1 MYSLWPWVK
10 CRVGVATVTLVLGS
24 AGILSSTATDR
35 SYAGDLVPPPG
46 VVAADIEFNGRI
58 AVNGDPV
65 TVKIA
70 TPNKN
75 GVMVFD
81 GTAGQRINI
90 GFSGV
95 TLTQFYVSVYGP
107 DGGTVPRHVSAVR
120 NYYATMGERPRSP
133 LTTVHTSMAAYQFST
148 DSAATISSSEMNG
161 ASVDLEELPV
171 TGTYTIFFDPLGTYT
186 GSFKIT
192 VSSELSGEIV
202 PHGSAVVANIN
213 RTGQKARYKFS
224 GESGQTV
231 SLQLSEVTIRS
242 GYVSIVAPDGS
253 LLGKPIS
260 FVSGGRGGGG
270 AMIPG
275 QVLPASGTYAVLIE
289 SDLSYTGKLK
299 LALYNAPDLTGTIM
313 IDQGTVTPNL
323 TVPGQRARYTFN
335 GTEGQWVNVGLTGVS
350 IPMTSV
356 AILKPDGSKWESTT
370 VGPSGGSLDPLTAL
384 PVTGTYTVAVEPASN
399 YTGSM
404 TIALSSPVTGTIAID
419 GASVPVNLNKVG
431 QTARY
436 TFNGNA
442 GQWVNLGLTSVNITS
457 SAVTLLTSDGTILA
471 STAVG
476 TAGGSLE
483 DQNPLPTTGTYTI
496 LVDPVGS
503 YTGKMTL
510 TLSTEVVDS
519 LKLNG
524 APRPIT
530 VSRAGQNG
538 RYTFTGAA
546 NQQAMIKVTN
556 NKLGNVTV
564 NLYSPNG
571 ILQAG
576 MTSSASSFTLNP
588 VTLASADTYTVTINP
603 ALTETGSI
611 QLQVSSQ

>member
-10 CRVGVATVTLVLGS
+10 CRVPVATITLVLGS
-24 AGILSSTATDR
+24 AGLISSIATDR
-35 SYAGDLVPPPG
+35 SYAGDTALPPNI
-46 VVAADIEFNGRI
+46 VAADIEYNGHV
-58 AVNGDPV
+58 AVNGDPA

-75 GVMVFD
+75 GVIVFD

-95 TLTQFYVSVYGP
+95 ALTQFYVSVYGP
-107 DGGTVPRHVSAVR
+107 DGGVMPRHVSAVK
-120 NYYATMGERPRSP
+120 NYYATMGERARSS
-133 LTTVHTSMAAYQFST
+133 LTTVHTDMAAYQFST
-148 DSAATISSSEMNG
+148 DSAATISSSETNG
-161 ASVDLEELPV
+161 ASVDLEELPT
-171 TGTYTIFFDPLGTYT
+171 TGTYTIFIDPLSTYT
-186 GSFKIT
+186 GSFKIS
-192 VSSELSGEIV
+192 VSSELSGNIV
-202 PHGSAVVANIN
+202 PHGSPVVATIN
-213 RTGQKARYKFS
+213 RTGQKARYTFS
-224 GESGQTV
+224 GESGKTV

-260 FVSGGRGGGG
+260 FVSGGGVGG

-299 LALYNAPDLTGTIM
+299 LALYNAPELTGAIT

-335 GTEGQWVNVGLTGVS
+335 GTEGQWVNVGLTGVT
-350 IPMTSV
+350 IPMT
-356 AILKPDGSKWESTT
+356 AISILRPDGSKWEATT

-384 PVTGTYTVAVEPASN
+384 PVTGTYTIAVEPVSN

-404 TIALSSPVTGTIAID
+404 TLALSSPITGSIAID
-419 GASVPVNLNKVG
+419 GASVPVSLNKAG

-436 TFNGNA
+436 SFNGKE
-442 GQWVNLGLTSVNITS
+442 GQWVNLGLTGVSITS

-476 TAGGSLE
+476 TAGGGLADKS
-483 DQNPLPTTGTYTI
+483 PLPTTGTYTV

-510 TLSTEVVDS
+510 TLSTEVSDS
-519 LKLNG
+519 LKINAG
-524 APRPIT
+524 PRPIS
-530 VSRAGQNG
+530 VNRAGQNG
-538 RYTFTGAA
+538 RYTFTGMA
-546 NQQAMIKVTN
+546 NQQATIKVTN
-556 NKLGNVTV
+556 NRLGSVTV
-564 NLYSPNG
+564 NVYSPNG
-571 ILQAG
+571 ILLAG
-576 MTSSASSFTLNP
+576 MTGSESSFTLSP
-588 VTLASADTYTVTINP
+588 VTLASADAYTVTINP
-603 ALTETGSI
+603 ALTETGSM

>member
-10 CRVGVATVTLVLGS
+10 CRVRVATITLVLGS
-24 AGILSSTATDR
+24 AGFISSIATDR
-35 SYAGDLVPPPG
+35 SYAGDTALPPG
-46 VVAADIEFNGRI
+46 VAAADIEYNGHI

-75 GVMVFD
+75 GVLVFD

-95 TLTQFYVSVYGP
+95 TLTQFYVSVYRP
-107 DGGTVPRHVSAVR
+107 DGGVMPRHVSAVK
-120 NYYATMGERPRSP
+120 NYYATMGERARSP
-133 LTTVHTSMAAYQFST
+133 QTAVHTSMAGYQFST
-148 DSAATISSSEMNG
+148 DAAATISSSEMNG
-161 ASVDLEELPV
+161 ASVDLEELPA
-171 TGTYTIFFDPLGTYT
+171 TGTYTIFIDPLSTYT

-192 VSSELSGEIV
+192 VSSELSGNIV

-213 RTGQKARYKFS
+213 RTGQKARYTFS
-224 GESGQTV
+224 GESGQSV

-253 LLGKPIS
+253 LLGKPTS
-260 FVSGGRGGGG
+260 FVSGGGVGG

-275 QVLPASGTYAVLIE
+275 QVLPASGTYAVLVE

-350 IPMTSV
+350 IPMTTV

-384 PVTGTYTVAVEPASN
+384 PATGTYTIAVEPVSN

-404 TIALSSPVTGTIAID
+404 TIALSSPLTGTIAID

-436 TFNGNA
+436 TFNGKE
-442 GQWVNLGLTSVNITS
+442 GQWVNLGLTSVSITS

-476 TAGGSLE
+476 TAGGALE
-483 DQNPLPTTGTYTI
+483 DQHPLPTTGTYTI
-496 LVDPVGS
+496 LIDPVGS

-510 TLSTEVVDS
+510 TLSTEVADS
-519 LKLNG
+519 LKLNAG
-524 APRPIT
+524 PRPIT
-530 VSRAGQNG
+530 VSRPGQNG
-538 RYTFTGAA
+538 RYTFTGMA
-546 NQQAMIKVTN
+546 NQQATVKVIN
-556 NKLGNVTV
+556 NKLGSVTV

-571 ILQAG
+571 ILLAG
-576 MTSSASSFTLNP
+576 MTGSESSFTLNP
-588 VTLASADTYTVTINP
+588 VTLASADTYTVTVNP
-603 ALTETGSI
+603 ALAETGSI

>member
-1 MYSLWPWVK
+1 MDSLWPWVK
-10 CRVGVATVTLVLGS
+10 CRVGVTSVALVLGS
-24 AGILSSTATDR
+24 AGIMSNTATDR
-35 SYAGDLVPPPG
+35 SYAEDAALSSE
-46 VVAADIEFNGRI
+46 VVAADIEYNGRI
-58 AVNGDPV
+58 AVNGEPV
-65 TVKIA
+65 TVKIE

-95 TLTQFYVSVYGP
+95 MLTQFHVSVYRP
-107 DGGTVPRHVSAVR
+107 DGGVMPRHVSAVR
-120 NYYATMGERPRSP
+120 NYYATMGERPVSS
-133 LTTVHTSMAAYQFST
+133 LTKVHTSMAAYEFST

-171 TGTYTIFFDPLGTYT
+171 TGTYTIFFDPLSTYT
-186 GSFKIT
+186 GSFKVT
-192 VSSELSGEIV
+192 VSNELSGDIV
-202 PHGSAVVANIN
+202 PQGSAVTVGIN
-213 RTGQKARYKFS
+213 RTGQKARYTFS
-224 GESGQTV
+224 GEKGQTV
-231 SLQLSEVTIRS
+231 SLQLSDVTIRS
-242 GYVSIVAPDGS
+242 GYVSIVNPDGS

-260 FVSGGRGGGG
+260 FVSGGAGG

-289 SDLSYTGKLK
+289 SDLSYTGRLK
-299 LALYNAPDLTGTIM
+299 LALYNAPERTGTIM
-313 IDQGTVTPNL
+313 IDQGTVTPTL

-335 GTEGQWVNVGLTGVS
+335 GTEGQWVNLGLSGVS
-350 IPMTSV
+350 IPMTTV

-370 VGPSGGSLDPLTAL
+370 VGPSGGSLDPLTTL
-384 PVTGTYTVAVEPASN
+384 PATGTYAIAVEPVSN

-404 TIALSSPVTGTIAID
+404 TLALSSPVTGAIAID

-436 TFNGNA
+436 TFDGNA
-442 GQWVNLGLTSVNITS
+442 GQWINLGLSSVSITS
-457 SAVTLLTSDGTILA
+457 SAVTLLTADGTILA
-471 STAVG
+471 STGVG
-476 TAGGSLE
+476 TAGGGLE
-483 DQNPLPTTGTYTI
+483 DQNPLPTTGTYTVLI
-496 LVDPVGS
+496 NPVGS

-510 TLSTEVVDS
+510 TLSTEVSDS
-519 LKLNG
+519 IKMNT

-530 VSRAGQNG
+530 LSRAGQNG
-538 RYTFTGAA
+538 RYTFTGTA
-546 NQQAMIKVTN
+546 NQQATIKVTN
-556 NKLGNVTV
+556 NRLGSVTV

-588 VTLASADTYTVTINP
+588 VTLASAETYTVTINP
-603 ALTETGSI
+603 SMTETGSI
-611 QLQVSSQ
+611 QLQVTNQ

>member
-1 MYSLWPWVK
+1 MDSLWPWVK
-10 CRVGVATVTLVLGS
+10 CRVPVATATFLLAS
-24 AGILSSTATDR
+24 AGIISSPATER
-35 SYAGDLVPPPG
+35 SYAGDTVLPSE
-46 VVAADIEFNGRI
+46 VVAADIEYNGHI

-75 GVMVFD
+75 GVLVFD

-95 TLTQFYVSVYGP
+95 TLTQFYVAVYRP
-107 DGGTVPRHVSAVR
+107 DGGAMPRHVSAVK
-120 NYYATMGERPRSP
+120 NYYSTMGERARSP
-133 LTTVHTSMAAYQFST
+133 QTTVHTSMAAYQFST
-148 DSAATISSSEMNG
+148 DSAATISSSETNG
-161 ASVDLEELPV
+161 ASVDLEELPA
-171 TGTYTIFFDPLGTYT
+171 TGTYTIFIDPLSTYT
-186 GSFKIT
+186 GSSKIT
-192 VSSELSGEIV
+192 VSSELSGNII
-202 PHGSAVVANIN
+202 PHGSAVVANIT
-213 RTGQKARYKFS
+213 RTGQKARYTFS

-242 GYVSIVAPDGS
+242 GYVSLVAPDGS

-260 FVSGGRGGGG
+260 FVSGGGVGGTV
-270 AMIPG
+270 IPG

-299 LALYNAPDLTGTIM
+299 LALYNAPDLTGTII
-313 IDQGTVTPNL
+313 IDQGTVTPKL

-335 GTEGQWVNVGLTGVS
+335 GTEGQWVNVGLTRVL
-350 IPMTSV
+350 IPMTTV
-356 AILKPDGSKWESTT
+356 AILKPDGSQWESTT

-384 PVTGTYTVAVEPASN
+384 PATGTYTIAVEPVSN

-404 TIALSSPVTGTIAID
+404 TIELSSPLTGTIAVD
-419 GASVPVNLNKVG
+419 GASVPVNVNKVG

-436 TFNGNA
+436 TFNGKE
-442 GQWVNLGLTSVNITS
+442 GQWVNLGLTSVSITS
-457 SAVTLLTSDGTILA
+457 SAVRLLTSDGTILA

-476 TAGGSLE
+476 TAGGALE
-483 DQNPLPTTGTYTI
+483 DRHPLPTTGTYTVLI
-496 LVDPVGS
+496 DPISS

-510 TLSTEVVDS
+510 TLSTEVADS
-519 LKLNG
+519 LKLNA

-530 VSRAGQNG
+530 VSRPGQNG

-556 NKLGNVTV
+556 NKLGSVTV

-571 ILQAG
+571 ILLAG
-576 MTSSASSFTLNP
+576 TTGSESSFTLNP
-588 VTLASADTYTVTINP
+588 VTLASADTYTVTVNP